1 MRIVFAIFALAIVV
15 CGCSERCGQPRLEP
29 LARGISEAMRP
40 AYADFTLEIRAID
53 NANRVTLHCVLKNVS
68 VVATAIDVDASTLPW
83 RNPEDFDINAVA
95 ANGDVVHRNPPPVE
109 VAQIRG
115 PPTSLTIASGASIEG
130 EMELGK
136 MPIGALPRNEDLV
149 LLWSTS
155 IREFRSDNH
164 LRLSGVTLL
173 KARAQTVNTQTP
185 PSVQKPLPGSS
196 VSGTSVPR

>member
-1 MRIVFAIFALAIVV
+1 
-15 CGCSERCGQPRLEP
+15 
-29 LARGISEAMRP
+29 MRP

-53 NANRVTLHCVLKNVS
+53 AGNRVTLHFVLKNVS
-68 VVATAIDVDASTLPW
+68 VVATAIDVNESTLPW

-115 PPTSLTIASGASIEG
+115 LPKALAIASGESIEG
-130 EMELGK
+130 EMELGT
-136 MPIGALPRNEDLV
+136 MPIAVLPRNDDLL

-155 IREFRSDNH
+155 IREFRSDNY

-173 KARAQTVNTQTP
+173 KARAQTART
-185 PSVQKPLPGSS
+185 
-196 VSGTSVPR
+196 RA

>member
-1 MRIVFAIFALAIVV
+1 MRMAFAVFALAIIV
-15 CGCSERCGQPRLEP
+15 CACSGRCGQPRLEP
-29 LARGISEAMRP
+29 LAHGLSEAMRP
-40 AYADFTLEIRAID
+40 AYADFTLEIRAIEKG
-53 NANRVTLHCVLKNVS
+53 NSVTLHCALKNVS
-68 VVATAIDVDASTLPW
+68 ILATAIDVDASILPW

-115 PPTSLTIASGASIEG
+115 LPTPLTIASGESIEG

-136 MPIGALPRNEDLV
+136 MPIGALPRNEDLL

-155 IREFRSDNH
+155 IREFRSGNY

-173 KARAQTVNTQTP
+173 KAK
-185 PSVQKPLPGSS
+185 S
-196 VSGTSVPR
+196 